1 MERQEGTQSKPHQQ
15 MNKKLAC
22 LAGIFLAQLS
32 GGAGIPQSASAQSY
46 SGMLGACWTLGA
58 TNPKGW
64 DQSAKWAD
72 AHNQLRKNF
81 RRDMNL
87 RPYPVTG
94 YCKGHKQGFKFR
106 TPDIATNRKPGS
118 SAQNQV
124 SSYLNDQRF
133 ICATA
138 PFSYEAC
145 LTRREWLS
153 LLLKWGSGDKNVTME
168 IPNYGTYTKTIR
180 TWASILRTNSFPS
193 AKTSGT
199 RVPIRSSWR

>member
-1 MERQEGTQSKPHQQ
+1 MERQEGIQSKPHRQ

-22 LAGIFLAQLS
+22 LAGIFLAQLA
-32 GGAGIPQSASAQSY
+32 GGAGIPQSASAQTY

-72 AHNQLRKNF
+72 AHNQLRKHF

-94 YCKGHKQGFKFR
+94 YCKGHKKGFKFR
-106 TPDIATNRKPGS
+106 TPDIATNRRPGS

-124 SSYLNDQRF
+124 SSYLNDHRF

-153 LLLKWGSGDKNVTME
+153 LLLKWGSGGTNVTME

-180 TWASILRTNSFPS
+180 TWASVLRKNSFSS
-193 AKTSGT
+193 AKTSRT